1 MAIKAY
7 NPTTPGRRGMTSRDF
22 SEVTSKNSPVRSLVS
37 IKKVTAGRNNQG
49 RITTR
54 HKGSGVKRFIRNVNF
69 NLASGTKAVVE
80 AIEYDPGRSANIA
93 RIKDQASEYLLGE
106 NAHPHVTLCQFQA
119 NEEQLESIWSAVEK
133 LDFKAAIEGTQELD
147 FGLDSNLKA
156 LKLCFHHF
164 YIKPGFHFHKDKY
177 WLGLAMSA
185 SPELLALQKALH
197 TLLAQMD
204 IESPTLPQSYFPH
217 LTLAR
222 CHTADYTNPPQI
234 RVLPALDMWQQD
246 FVFQVSLGRSNEYG
260 VYLER
265 LKIL

>member
-1 MAIKAY
+1 
-7 NPTTPGRRGMTSRDF
+7 MTS
-22 SEVTSKNSPVRSLVS
+22 
-37 IKKVTAGRNNQG
+37 
-49 RITTR
+49 
-54 HKGSGVKRFIRNVNF
+54 HF
-69 NLASGTKAVVE
+69 NLALYPHDAHL
-80 AIEYDPGRSANIA
+80 ASACVALAQANF
-93 RIKDQASEYLLGE
+93 KDQASEYLLGE

-119 NEEQLESIWSAVEK
+119 NEEQQESIWSAVEK

-156 LKLCFHHF
+156 LKLRFHHF

-185 SPELLALQKALH
+185 TPELLALQKALH
-197 TLLAQMD
+197 TLLTQMN

-222 CHTADYTNPPQI
+222 CYTADYSHPPQI
-234 RVLPALDMWQQD
+234 KVLPALDIWQQD

-265 LKIL
+265 LMPVT

>member
-1 MAIKAY
+1 
-7 NPTTPGRRGMTSRDF
+7 MTS
-22 SEVTSKNSPVRSLVS
+22 
-37 IKKVTAGRNNQG
+37 
-49 RITTR
+49 
-54 HKGSGVKRFIRNVNF
+54 HF
-69 NLASGTKAVVE
+69 NLALYPQDAQL
-80 AIEYDPGRSANIA
+80 ASACVALAQANF
-93 RIKDQASEYLLGE
+93 KDQASEYLLGE

-133 LDFKAAIEGTQELD
+133 LDLELNQKV
-147 FGLDSNLKA
+147 LSLS
-156 LKLCFHHF
+156 FHHF

-185 SPELLALQKALH
+185 TTELMALQKALH
-197 TLLAQMD
+197 TLLAQMN
-204 IESPTLPQSYFPH
+204 IESSTLPQSYFPH

-222 CHTADYTNPPQI
+222 CHTLDYAHPPQI
-234 RVLPALDMWQQD
+234 KVLPALEIWQQD